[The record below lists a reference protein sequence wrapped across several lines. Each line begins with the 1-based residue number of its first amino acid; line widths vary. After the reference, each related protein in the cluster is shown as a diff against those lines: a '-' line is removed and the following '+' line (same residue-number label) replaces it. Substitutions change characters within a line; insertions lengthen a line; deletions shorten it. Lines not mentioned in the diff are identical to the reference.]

1 MGKRTRFDNVLIIV
15 SALAAAAYAAHG
27 VGSVAPASHDEAVI
41 RVVGLGYTGP
51 FRALDTLV
59 SSIAMLLP
67 VGTRAL
73 RAGLASAIVTGIA
86 TATGF
91 DIARAA
97 VANVTRGSSKL
108 GALTAAALVLATTL
122 GPTWQTEGNAP
133 GGSVVGAFLVLLAV
147 AANMSMHDTH
157 TSPAK
162 GNPRDQVHP
171 TQFMALLLGL
181 SASYEPLVFASVA
194 AACAP
199 WIARIASGARALRTS
214 HATSAAP
221 PFDRRAIARAL
232 VAFAIGLA
240 PLGFGFAL
248 SHHDPEINL
257 FAPPF
262 GGALPERGA
271 SPGPSAREALASLVS
286 SEVSTVLVVAA
297 AIGVVIALSSP
308 WARHQLMS
316 LFGVV
321 VVGLLCALAAPASAH
336 TLAPVLA
343 ALVAVNVLAAIALA
357 SGVMHIARS
366 RIPFARTSGALA
378 VLLVFVLPARAAD
391 ESAVRRKARIPR
403 AEAMWNEIA
412 WGPLA
417 PSSVLLVSDS
427 CTLRR
432 LTASRATGELRPD
445 FLIVPTTN
453 VRSRRASRALALE
466 PKLTS
471 LYRNLALGMFPDERS
486 LSEIA
491 SARPLLLT
499 FDPHW
504 DRSLARHLVPV
515 GLISRFEIEPRTAI
529 DRSRALE
536 SLRPSR
542 ERLVH
547 LSEHNPD
554 LTAATAS
561 LLRARAIAIAACA
574 EREVLSLALE
584 DLRPFS
590 PNDAVANTLV
600 RRMVTS
606 KGPIEVRDLVW

>member
-1 MGKRTRFDNVLIIV
+1 MGNRTRFDKLLLAG

-27 VGSVAPASHDEAVI
+27 ARSVAPASHDEAVI

-51 FRALDTLV
+51 FRALDTFV

-73 RAGLASAIVTGIA
+73 RAGLASAVVTGLA
-86 TATGF
+86 TAASCEV
-91 DIARAA
+91 ARAA
-97 VANVTRGSSKL
+97 VAKVTQGSSKL
-108 GALTAAALVLATTL
+108 GSSVAAAMVLATTL
-122 GPTWQTEGNAP
+122 GSTWQTEGSAP
-133 GGSVVGAFLVLLAV
+133 GGSVVGALLVLLAL
-147 AANMSMHDTH
+147 ATNMSMRHAH
-157 TSPAK
+157 VSPAK
-162 GNPRDQVHP
+162 DDPRDHVHH

-199 WIARIASGARALRTS
+199 WIAR
-214 HATSAAP
+214 
-221 PFDRRAIARAL
+221 FDRRAIVRVLVTFAL
-232 VAFAIGLA
+232 GLA

-248 SHHDPEINL
+248 SRRDPEMSL
-257 FAPPF
+257 LPSAF
-262 GGALPERGA
+262 GGALPEHGT
-271 SPGPSAREALASLVS
+271 SSGPSAREAFASLVS
-286 SEVSTVLVVAA
+286 SEASTVLVIAA
-297 AIGVVIALSSP
+297 AIGVVIAASSP
-308 WARHQLMS
+308 LARRS
-316 LFGVV
+316 LISLVSV
-321 VVGLLCALAAPASAH
+321 IVVGLLCVLVAPSSAH

-357 SGVMHIARS
+357 SGVMYIARA

-378 VLLVFVLPARAAD
+378 VLLVLVLPARAAD
-391 ESAVRRKARIPR
+391 ESAARRKARMPR
-403 AEAMWNEIA
+403 AEATWNELV

-445 FLIVPTTN
+445 LLVVPTTN
-453 VRSRRASRALALE
+453 VRSRRASHALAAE
-466 PKLTS
+466 PKLTP
-471 LYRNLALGMFPDERS
+471 LYRNLALGLFPDERS

-491 SARPLLLT
+491 SSRPLLLT
-499 FDPHW
+499 FDPRW
-504 DRSLARHLVPV
+504 DRALARHLVPV
-515 GLISRFEIEPRTAI
+515 GLISRFEIEPRAAI
-529 DRSRALE
+529 DRSRALDK
-536 SLRPSR
+536 LRPSR

-547 LSEHNPD
+547 LTEHNAD

-561 LLRARAIAIAACA
+561 LLRVRAIAVAACA

-606 KGPIEVRDLVW
+606 KGPIEVRDLAR